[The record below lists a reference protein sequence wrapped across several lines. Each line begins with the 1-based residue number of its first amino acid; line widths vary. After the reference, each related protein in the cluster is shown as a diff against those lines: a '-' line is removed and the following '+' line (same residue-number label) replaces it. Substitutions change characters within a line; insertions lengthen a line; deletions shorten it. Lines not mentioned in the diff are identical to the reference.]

1 MSSRETILQAIR
13 THKPAGVP
21 LPESPPIDAMDPAA
35 LVAGF
40 EAMVAA
46 IGGRVERTSRAGA
59 ADAIARVY
67 PDAREVASAVAGI
80 AGTVRLEEVSDPHDL
95 AGLDLM
101 VIEGELGVA
110 ENGAVWVYERQ
121 MVHRAAPFIAQ
132 HLALVLDAGRLVPD
146 MHAAYAAVRTD
157 AEGYGVFIA
166 GPSKTADIEQ
176 SLVLGAHGPRSLLV
190 VLV

>member
-13 THKPAGVP
+13 AHKPAGVP
-21 LPESPPIDAMDPAA
+21 RPESPAITSSDPET
-35 LVAGF
+35 LVAAF
-40 EAMVAA
+40 EAMVQA

-59 ADAIARVY
+59 ADAVARAY
-67 PDAREVASAVAGI
+67 PDARVVASAVAGI
-80 AGTVRLEEVSDPHDL
+80 AGTVRLEEVGDPHDL

-101 VIEGELGVA
+101 VLEGDLGVS
-110 ENGAVWVYERQ
+110 ENGAVWVYEHQ

-132 HLALVLDAGRLVPD
+132 HLAIVLDAGRLVPD

-157 AEGYGVFIA
+157 IEGFGVFIA